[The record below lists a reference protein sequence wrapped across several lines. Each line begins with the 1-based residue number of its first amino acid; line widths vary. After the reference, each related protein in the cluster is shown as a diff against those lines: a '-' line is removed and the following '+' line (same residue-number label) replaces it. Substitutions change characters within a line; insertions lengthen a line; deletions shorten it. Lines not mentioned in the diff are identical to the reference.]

1 MMCDPSWKTDNNF
14 RSNYMSQVMWL
25 KTKFIVI
32 SDMLKYSECQWND
45 ADNTMACERDCAVVE
60 GFKDAFHNMENEQ
73 NGKSGGDNVCR
84 FYFSLSY
91 DEERFNANF
100 GTMANVVV
108 DAMTDDNNNK
118 KAKSKQLKDLIN
130 ELMKPNILS
139 GNVLYAAEIFETN
152 KDKLDL
158 SLNLSHHM
166 PMSYVHKLTS
176 LPLGFL
182 HLVSSMLLVGIVFVA
197 TLGLEFVL
205 GFAPLESSLSQ
216 LVLVSAPLG
225 LHLVSALVHVES
237 VVVHLE
243 SALVHLTIQTI

>member
-1 MMCDPSWKTDNNF
+1 MMPIIRWHVKEIGTSTTNHKEANGLWDFPFPYFKQLELVQRLCLMETRLPKRKT
-14 RSNYMSQVMWL
+14 R
-25 KTKFIVI
+25 
-32 SDMLKYSECQWND
+32 DMESKL
-45 ADNTMACERDCAVVE
+45 E
-60 GFKDAFHNMENEQ
+60 GIN
-73 NGKSGGDNVCR
+73 
-84 FYFSLSY
+84 LSFQMFVQG
-91 DEERFNANF
+91 FNANF

-176 LPLGFL
+176 LPLG
-182 HLVSSMLLVGIVFVA
+182 H
-197 TLGLEFVL
+197 
-205 GFAPLESSLSQ
+205 
-216 LVLVSAPLG
+216 
-225 LHLVSALVHVES
+225 
-237 VVVHLE
+237 
-243 SALVHLTIQTI
+243 